1 MSPANLT
8 VALNV
13 PLLVNLVILKVALP
27 FELVVALYVLPLTV
41 IVTLAFAIAFPDFDF
56 KAIMYFLGLV
66 FTLNVLA
73 AVIFDAYLTNL
84 MVADFVVALYSS
96 SPANVTF
103 AILDPVAVAL
113 SVTVAMPFK
122 FVVAL

>member
-1 MSPANLT
+1 MK
-8 VALNV
+8 V

-27 FELVVALYVLPLTV
+27 FELVVALYVLPLIV

-56 KAIMYFLGLV
+56 KAIVYFLGLV
-66 FTLNVLA
+66 FTLNVFLA
-73 AVIFDAYLTNL
+73 AVIFDASWTTL

-103 AILDPVAVAL
+103 AVLDPVAVAL